1 MVLPLAL
8 GVLGSGLAGAGA
20 LGALS
25 PLIAGALG
33 TGIGSAVQE
42 GSLEEGIKSGLGALA
57 LGGIGGALTGG
68 LSGAA
73 APAAQG
79 LTQGATQGATQ
90 GLTQAGGQALGTISG
105 QTMPSAVQ
113 TAQTAAQGLGGG
125 AAGAAQGKGLFGML
139 KNMPSGMSA
148 VAPPAGGV
156 MEGGLNAAMQRGLRQ
171 GVMTGGGLG
180 TATYG
185 AMDAMKPP
193 TMDTPKQGPGAPE
206 PGAAERRPMRP
217 GPSYRPGVD
226 PEPMYF
232 SPSIY
237 TAGDIAKLAGGGR
250 VEYRPTGMGPIYM
263 AAGGLAD
270 MAGAAGMPVQPMPE
284 MNEKELMQMAI
295 RAVRN
300 ELPEEAAAIV
310 LGQFLQKF
318 GEDALRKLVDD
329 VQTGRADGP
338 RGDVEGMVRGPGD
351 GMDDMVPAA
360 MDDGSQDVLLSND
373 EFIVPADVVSG
384 LGNGSSEA
392 GARELHG
399 MMDRVREAR
408 TGKKEQPKQVNMGG
422 LMPA

>member
-8 GVLGSGLAGAGA
+8 GLLGSGLAGAGA

-33 TGIGSAVQE
+33 TGIGSTIQE

-68 LSGAA
+68 L
-73 APAAQG
+73 
-79 LTQGATQGATQ
+79 
-90 GLTQAGGQALGTISG
+90 
-105 QTMPSAVQ
+105 
-113 TAQTAAQGLGGG
+113 GG
-125 AAGAAQGKGLFGML
+125 AAGSAAGQAATSTGAVSGPMASSLRPLARPETLGALGQQGVTAGGGLGNIL

-148 VAPPAGGV
+148 VAPPAGGAL
-156 MEGGLNAAMQRGLRQ
+156 EGGVNAALRRGLKQ

-180 TATYG
+180 SAAYG
-185 AMDAMKPP
+185 AMESFKPP
-193 TMDTPKQGPGAPE
+193 TMDTPEQGAGAPE
-206 PGAAERRPMRP
+206 PAPAARRPMRP
-217 GPSYRPGVD
+217 GPTYRPGYD

-237 TAGDIAKLAGGGR
+237 SAGDIAKLAGGGT
-250 VEYRPTGMGPIYM
+250 VEYRPTGMGPIYFQ
-263 AAGGLAD
+263 AGGLAD
-270 MAGAAGMPVQPMPE
+270 MAGEAGMPAAPMPE
-284 MNEKELMQMAI
+284 MNEKELVQMAI
-295 RAVRN
+295 RAVRS
-300 ELPEEAAAIV
+300 ELPEETAAIV
-310 LGQFLQKF
+310 LGQFVRAF
-318 GEDALRKLVDD
+318 GEDALRKLVND
-329 VQTGRADGP
+329 VQTGRVDGP

-392 GARELHG
+392 GAQELHG
-399 MMDRVREAR
+399 MMDRVRKAR
-408 TGKKEQPKQVNMGG
+408 TGKTEQPKQVNMGG

>member
-8 GVLGSGLAGAGA
+8 GVLGSGLAGASA

-33 TGIGSAVQE
+33 TGIGSAIQE

-73 APAAQG
+73 G
-79 LTQGATQGATQ
+79 
-90 GLTQAGGQALGTISG
+90 
-105 QTMPSAVQ
+105 
-113 TAQTAAQGLGGG
+113 TAATSTGNVSGPMASSLRPVARPETLGALSQQGVNVGGGLGNI
-125 AAGAAQGKGLFGML
+125 L
-139 KNMPSGMSA
+139 KNLKPGMSA

-180 TATYG
+180 TAAYG

-217 GPSYRPGVD
+217 GPNYRPGVD

-250 VEYRPTGMGPIYM
+250 VEYRPAGMGPMYM

-270 MAGAAGMPVQPMPE
+270 MAGAAGMPAQPMPE
-284 MNEKELMQMAI
+284 MNEKELIQMAI

-422 LMPA
+422 LLPA

>member
-8 GVLGSGLAGAGA
+8 GLLGSGLAGAGA

-33 TGIGSAVQE
+33 TGVGSAIQE

-79 LTQGATQGATQ
+79 LAQGATQGATQ
-90 GLTQAGGQALGTISG
+90 GLTQAGGQALGMVPG
-105 QTMPSAVQ
+105 QTMPSAV
-113 TAQTAAQGLGGG
+113 AQGVGAG
-125 AAGAAQGKGLFGML
+125 AAGAAQNSGIMGML
-139 KNMPSGMSA
+139 KNLKPGMSA

-171 GVMTGGGLG
+171 GVMTGSGLG
-180 TATYG
+180 TAAYG

-217 GPSYRPGVD
+217 GPSYRPGYD

-250 VEYRPTGMGPIYM
+250 VEYRPAGMGPMYM

-270 MAGAAGMPVQPMPE
+270 MAGAAGMPAQPMPE
-284 MNEKELMQMAI
+284 MNEKELIQMAI

-300 ELPEEAAAIV
+300 ELPEETAAIV

-329 VQTGRADGP
+329 VQTGRVDGP

-422 LMPA
+422 LLPA